1 MLLRLGDP
9 RVRVP
14 AAVDAVALQRLE
26 IAQAG
31 ALYALLQLGP
41 LQDEGL
47 ELRHV
52 GAGTGVARAFT
63 IANKNGEICLI
74 FDRHSNFNSSKC
86 IFFRVES
93 W

>member
-1 MLLRLGDP
+1 MPLPFGAGGVLLRLGDP

-14 AAVDAVALQRLE
+14 ASVDAVALQRLE

-47 ELRHV
+47 ELRCERVCCV
-52 GAGTGVARAFT
+52 GGCGQR
-63 IANKNGEICLI
+63 
-74 FDRHSNFNSSKC
+74 
-86 IFFRVES
+86 
-93 W
+93 